1 MQGLC
6 RFIAKPAVVK
16 EQFRRIAI
24 IMVTVIMILT
34 ITTDNSIVMII
45 RLQPLEPKTAIM
57 EI

>member
-6 RFIAKPAVVK
+6 RFIAKPAVTK

-34 ITTDNSIVMII
+34 MTTDNSIVMTI